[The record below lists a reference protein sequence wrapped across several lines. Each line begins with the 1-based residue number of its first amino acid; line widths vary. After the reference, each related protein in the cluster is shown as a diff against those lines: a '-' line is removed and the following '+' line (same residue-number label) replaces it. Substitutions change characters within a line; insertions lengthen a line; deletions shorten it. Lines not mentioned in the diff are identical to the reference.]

1 MHHLADQQGVVV
13 EALDEEQH
21 GGGRQRQVVP
31 QQQREEADGD
41 VLKLPRPGE
50 SHKWCQRTHV

>member
-1 MHHLADQQGVVV
+1 MRHLADQQGVVV

-41 VLKLPRPGE
+41 VLKLPGPAE
-50 SHKWCQRTHV
+50 SHELR